1 VATQKEEGLMGVSD
15 LQKSLPGPMRLLR
28 EPAAD
33 NSGGVNADPQLM
45 ADAWQLLAT

>member
-1 VATQKEEGLMGVSD
+1 MAQPKEKGLMGISD

-33 NSGGVNADPQLM
+33 NSGGVNSDPEFM
-45 ADAWQLLAT
+45 ADRLAIITR